1 MIGAMPSL
9 AKLLSLS
16 KKPSAVLARDGAA
29 VVRSFL
35 DRDEASALKAT
46 VEDVFSALAACTG
59 FANGDMAYHYQSRQA
74 IWLRELPAF
83 LEANNRALLP
93 RYQACIDRVT
103 DRTRALFGAGW
114 QPYLSRSFIRRMTP
128 QLRLPWHLDADA
140 AKLDHPHCCNV
151 WLPLERVG
159 TSRPSLE
166 IILGSHRKLR
176 ASVKQKDAP
185 ALLAS
190 LGKPWTPRL
199 DPGDVLVFDQFTYHR
214 SQIIDGGD
222 GIRTSCEFRFYDDGS
237 GKRTP

>member
-1 MIGAMPSL
+1 MVAAMPSL
-9 AKLLSLS
+9 ANLLALS
-16 KKPSAVLARDGAA
+16 RKPSAVLARDGAA
-29 VVRSFL
+29 IVRGFL
-35 DRDEASALKAT
+35 DRDEASELKAT
-46 VEDVFSALAACTG
+46 VEELFSGLAACTS
-59 FANGDMAYHYQSRQA
+59 FANGDMAHHYQSRQA

-83 LEANNRALLP
+83 LQANNRALLP

-114 QPYLSRSFIRRMTP
+114 QPYLSRSFIRRMNP
-128 QLRLPWHLDADA
+128 ELRLPWHLDADA

-159 TSRPSLE
+159 TARPSLE
-166 IILGSHRKLR
+166 LILGSHRKLR

-190 LGKPWTPRL
+190 LGKPWSPRL
-199 DPGDVLVFDQFTYHR
+199 DLGDALVFDQFTYHR
-214 SQIIDGGD
+214 SQIIDGSD

-237 GKRTP
+237 GNP